1 MKKLY
6 SIISLLGLLLLS
18 SCSNVEIPEPANGSL
33 QGVQNL
39 QYTIKARNVNF
50 TWELP
55 KADGITGLRVFRN
68 GELTASF
75 DSVMTSYE
83 ALREEPNVE
92 LCYTFKLVYDSLVTE
107 GTSTFF
113 TIDWDGTTGAAYVL
127 TAATPD
133 DLPQQEQPAAKWFE
147 ENYVNKGLGVFVQ
160 ASELKNVNVDE
171 YSVMWM
177 HIDRVGLEMG
187 WQNLP
192 EALINEE
199 ALAAMKAFSEQGGKF
214 YFSKFATQLVVAM
227 GRIDEKYAPTVFN
240 SAPAGEGTDV
250 WSINANIGNG
260 KYDHRTHE
268 IFAGMT
274 AADPNGLGFET
285 FPLIG
290 AGIREDHN
298 CMWDLTNMGLKSTP
312 NFVRSFEDKVYC
324 TVLAT
329 WGQETTFDHA
339 GIVEFRKKGT
349 YLGKII
355 ANGVAAYQW
364 YQEGGNAYQDNVE
377 TMTRNIIEYL
387 RK

>member
-18 SCSNVEIPEPANGSL
+18 SCSNVEIPEPANSSL

-192 EALINEE
+192 EELINEE
-199 ALAAMKAFSEQGGKF
+199 AL
-214 YFSKFATQLVVAM
+214 
-227 GRIDEKYAPTVFN
+227 R
-240 SAPAGEGTDV
+240 
-250 WSINANIGNG
+250 
-260 KYDHRTHE
+260 
-268 IFAGMT
+268 
-274 AADPNGLGFET
+274 
-285 FPLIG
+285 
-290 AGIREDHN
+290 
-298 CMWDLTNMGLKSTP
+298 C
-312 NFVRSFEDKVYC
+312 
-324 TVLAT
+324 
-329 WGQETTFDHA
+329 
-339 GIVEFRKKGT
+339 
-349 YLGKII
+349 
-355 ANGVAAYQW
+355 
-364 YQEGGNAYQDNVE
+364 
-377 TMTRNIIEYL
+377 
-387 RK
+387 

>member
-39 QYTIKARNVNF
+39 QYTIKARNVSF

-55 KADGITGLRVFRN
+55 QADGITGLRVFRN

-274 AADPNGLGFET
+274 AADPNGFGF
-285 FPLIG
+285 FP
-290 AGIREDHN
+290 
-298 CMWDLTNMGLKSTP
+298 
-312 NFVRSFEDKVYC
+312 
-324 TVLAT
+324 
-329 WGQETTFDHA
+329 
-339 GIVEFRKKGT
+339 
-349 YLGKII
+349 
-355 ANGVAAYQW
+355 AYW
-364 YQEGGNAYQDNVE
+364 CRYP
-377 TMTRNIIEYL
+377 R
-387 RK
+387 RP